1 VFAFASAI
9 EPTSPP
15 HAASPGVENR
25 RSHQPVKAVFGE
37 PHRRRRQ
44 QHIEARRDSH
54 LNLADAAIH
63 FNPTQGPMYRRRPTI
78 EYGRTRKSSYWLSA
92 EIFNLVLI
100 RVRLYRSVILRC
112 SADATVIKARPKH
125 EGPCFQKNGR
135 VDPARVDRR
144 GGGGRGAQIL
154 WRERENDPPPDHR
167 LGCSAFCKRSARIA
181 SL

>member
-1 VFAFASAI
+1 MFAFASAI

-15 HAASPGVENR
+15 HAASAGVENR

-44 QHIEARRDSH
+44 QHIDARRDSH
-54 LNLADAAIH
+54 LNPADAAIH
-63 FNPTQGPMYRRRPTI
+63 FNSTQGPMYRRRPTI